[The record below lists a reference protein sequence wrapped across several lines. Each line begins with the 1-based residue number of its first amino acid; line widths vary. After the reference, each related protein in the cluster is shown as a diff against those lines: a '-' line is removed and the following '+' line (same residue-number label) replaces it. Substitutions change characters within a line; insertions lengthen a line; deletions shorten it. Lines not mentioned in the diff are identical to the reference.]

1 MGKILK
7 KSNNIEPRVWDSL
20 HDLELMLNSFEKYD
34 FGIVLG
40 KNQLQN
46 LYKEKCR
53 EVIDGEEKYVK

>member
-20 HDLELMLNSFEKYD
+20 HDLELMLNSFEKYE

-46 LYKEKCR
+46 LYNEK
-53 EVIDGEEKYVK
+53 